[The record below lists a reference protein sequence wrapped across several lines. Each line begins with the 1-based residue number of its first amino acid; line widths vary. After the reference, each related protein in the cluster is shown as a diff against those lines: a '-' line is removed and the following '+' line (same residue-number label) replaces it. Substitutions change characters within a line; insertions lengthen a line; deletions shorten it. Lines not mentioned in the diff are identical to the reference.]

1 MISAVGASSNYAL
14 TRNLTK
20 KRQHLER
27 KQTKLRAP
35 SLRKIAAELARSGH
49 LTAYGRLYVASAG
62 RACSDEC
69 RTGGHLCGAASLL
82 VGTAEFLS
90 QGLPT
95 EF

>member
-49 LTAYGRLYVASAG
+49 LTAYGRLYVGECARMNAAPAAIRAALRAYWLG
-62 RACSDEC
+62 RPN
-69 RTGGHLCGAASLL
+69 
-82 VGTAEFLS
+82 F
-90 QGLPT
+90 
-95 EF
+95 